1 MNDGVY
7 EKDLLQLIENCM
19 NIQDVQSYEK
29 TKIQLILKFFEENNI
44 NTLDNITCIGTGTYS
59 TVFKVNKFVIKIGLA
74 KARKKIIESP
84 NVAKEF
90 IRLNIKFVTSKMTIV
105 IGFEIQLFVQKYEKK
120 SEEDL
125 YQLYCSLRKENL
137 IWTDVKYENVGILN
151 DKLVVLDVDDI
162 FYNNDSNI
170 HWITPLSIAFEEKY
184 EKKERSVWYIS
195 YEKKI
200 WKKTK

>member
-184 EKKERSVWYIS
+184 EKKERSV
-195 YEKKI
+195 
-200 WKKTK
+200 